1 MFHME
6 RKIAIL
12 APFFMHPRRAF
23 HIRELAKIVHLSHTS
38 IRKHLPRL
46 VKEGYLQIKRDTP
59 YDKYLANISS
69 PLYISLKQ
77 YYHREQFRESDLLT
91 YLEKAFDHPTLVLFG
106 SYAKGLDDEESDIDV
121 GVLSEAKPAVNL
133 EKYERHLQRRISL
146 HLFTKKDW
154 KIIKKKNP
162 HLINSICNGIVLA
175 GELEVLP

>member
-6 RKIAIL
+6 RKITIL
-12 APFFMHPRRAF
+12 APFFRQPRRAF
-23 HIRELAKIVHLSHTS
+23 HIRELAKIVPLSHTA
-38 IRKHLPRL
+38 IRKHLHSL
-46 VKEGYLQIKRDTP
+46 VREGYLALKKETP
-59 YDKYLANISS
+59 YNKYLANTTS
-69 PLYISLKQ
+69 PPYLSLKR
-77 YYHREQFRESDLLT
+77 YYNTEQLRESDLLT